1 MALKSR
7 NDVLWFCLVLLVEV
21 FGLSVAL
28 GGPWIEVSYFLLVV
42 VSQTVAGAYIWAH
55 LRKHEQQLPIPEILA
70 MGFAIGSSSA
80 AISQL
85 ILRDLLGIRL
95 MISPYAP
102 IIAVAIWLLV
112 KRSTK
117 LGVEITH
124 TDSTTLLWLLFP
136 APLAMSY
143 FVVELLPVFVV
154 PLTIFAL
161 AASSKRFKN
170 RVVDLD
176 NRRFEI
182 VAVLFVL
189 FLTIATAFTSTL
201 LRTFSVAIS
210 LIGNDEL
217 YDFAHARGFAQWGI
231 QENINVVGETFSYY
245 KLSHLWLGPIVDQLS
260 PDAILITTSILPLFL
275 YLLIGSSLWAL
286 TQTLTQNERMANVST
301 VLVLIQVTLP
311 EPYILERR
319 PLYLF
324 SAIIFI
330 AIVIFNTKTWK
341 RNLTFYF
348 AVFLGTFIAGSTRVQ
363 YALVLYTGILIAS
376 VYWAFKQR
384 LTFIDLLTRFASISL
399 GLCISYQVFFRTE
412 NSQTGALQFQ
422 DLDKSIG
429 AAFGSLALRVWIPFF
444 VVIALKL
451 RIANKGLIVGLMIA
465 SLLYHLF
472 FPRFAA
478 ERYTIEIFILIGVP
492 FASAVLVNFLK
503 MTWKPMVYIAAAV
516 TFLVGIMSRLTYDIF
531 KWRDPKSLPGYQRVA
546 QIVSSDSDWEIVFT
560 ILPVTLIAGFAYIS
574 IRKIYSQNYRTI
586 AVAVF
591 ISTNLL
597 GISLATQIRTITSGF
612 RYGTEIFASSQSDT
626 ATRWKISDD
635 HRNSLS
641 FFLENSN
648 RDDIFATSAH
658 SYDIEFEN
666 YGSTL
671 IITSITG
678 RRSILEAP
686 FFFMRTKANS
696 NWNRFNQLM
705 LTSLTFP
712 NSPNDSSFNFLR
724 RSNVKWFVV
733 DLERTELRDW
743 EPWATTRYIND
754 KVAILEL
761 ATDIV
766 G

>member
-55 LRKHEQQLPIPEILA
+55 LREHEQQLPIPELLA

-95 MISPYAP
+95 MISPYVP

-112 KRSTK
+112 KRSPK

-161 AASSKRFKN
+161 AASSNRFKN
-170 RVVDLD
+170 RLVDLD
-176 NRRFEI
+176 NRKFVL
-182 VAVLFVL
+182 VAVLIVP
-189 FLTIATAFTSTL
+189 FLTLITAFTSTL

-217 YDFAHARGFAQWGI
+217 YDFSHARGFAQWGI
-231 QENINVVGETFSYY
+231 RENINVVGETFSYY

-275 YLLIGSSLWAL
+275 YLIIGSSLWAL
-286 TQTLTQNERMANVST
+286 TQMLTQNERMANVST

-341 RNLTFYF
+341 LNLTFYF

-376 VYWAFKQR
+376 VYWAIKQR
-384 LTFIDLLTRFASISL
+384 MTFIDLLTRFVSISL

-444 VVIALKL
+444 VVIALKV

-492 FASAVLVNFLK
+492 FASMVLVNFLK

-560 ILPVTLIAGFAYIS
+560 ILPVTLIAGLAYIS

-586 AVAVF
+586 AIAVF

-597 GISLATQIRTITSGF
+597 GISLATQIRTITSGL

-626 ATRWKISDD
+626 ATRWKISVD

-641 FFLENSN
+641 FLLENSN

-658 SYDIEFEN
+658 SYDIDFEN

-686 FFFMRTKANS
+686 FFFMRTRASS

-724 RSNVKWFVV
+724 RSNVRWFVV

-743 EPWATTRYIND
+743 EPWATTRFIND

-761 ATDIV
+761 ATDIE

>member
-55 LRKHEQQLPIPEILA
+55 LRKHEQQLPIPELLA

-95 MISPYAP
+95 MISPYVP

-112 KRSTK
+112 KRSPK

-170 RVVDLD
+170 HVVDLD
-176 NRRFEI
+176 NRRFEL

-189 FLTIATAFTSTL
+189 LLTIATAFTSTL

-275 YLLIGSSLWAL
+275 YLLIGSSLWSL
-286 TQTLTQNERMANVST
+286 TKRVFNSRKVANVAA
-301 VLVLIQVTLP
+301 VLIFAQSALP
-311 EPYILERR
+311 EPYVIERR

-324 SAIIFI
+324 AALFLI
-330 AIVIFNTKTWK
+330 AILIMVFATSDTRGTYQFLIF
-341 RNLTFYF
+341 LSS
-348 AVFLGTFIAGSTRVQ
+348 FLMASIRVQ
-363 YALVLYTGILIAS
+363 YAAVVISGILLFELRNVI
-376 VYWAFKQR
+376 QR
-384 LTFIDLLTRFASISL
+384 RRTAVSLISTILMAMLGFAL
-399 GLCISYQVFFRTE
+399 SYAVFFRLGTA
-412 NSQTGALQFQ
+412 QTSYLTRP
-422 DLDKSIG
+422 DLFPSLRTVFE
-429 AAFGSLALRVWIPFF
+429 ALALRVLAPVTIFYLLKSRRTNQFLEIVSVSALIFLFF
-444 VVIALKL
+444 VPSYS
-451 RIANKGLIVGLMIA
+451 G
-465 SLLYHLF
+465 
-472 FPRFAA
+472 
-478 ERYTIEIFILIGVP
+478 ERYPIEIILIISIP
-492 FASAVLVNFLK
+492 ICAAVLVQIIEQN
-503 MTWKPMVYIAAAV
+503 WENYVYYICSFSFALGSA
-516 TFLVGIMSRLTYDIF
+516 SRILYEIN
-531 KWRDPKSLPGYQRVA
+531 KWRDPEALVGIQLLIYRITTDSSYLPIFVFVPIGMLSLLA
-546 QIVSSDSDWEIVFT
+546 F
-560 ILPVTLIAGFAYIS
+560 GFARDQS
-574 IRKIYSQNYRTI
+574 ERQIRML
-586 AVAVF
+586 AVGFCIFSYTFGVF
-591 ISTNLL
+591 ISTEFRSVTT
-597 GISLATQIRTITSGF
+597 SL
-612 RYGTEIFASSQSDT
+612 RYGTAIFSADNDTTARWLTSDEFKSPIDYLLKSSDREDVI
-626 ATRWKISDD
+626 ATNV
-635 HRNSLS
+635 HRYDEDYSRFGSSMVLS
-641 FFLENSN
+641 SN
-648 RDDIFATSAH
+648 
-658 SYDIEFEN
+658 
-666 YGSTL
+666 
-671 IITSITG
+671 TG
-678 RRSILEAP
+678 RRFFLEAP
-686 FFFMRTKANS
+686 FFDRKNIDDFISVRM
-696 NWNRFNQLM
+696 Q
-705 LTSLTFP
+705 TSLLFP
-712 NSPNDSSFNFLR
+712 EIP
-724 RSNVKWFVV
+724 SNELLDILTNAHVRWFVV
-733 DLERTELRDW
+733 DLERTNLRDW
-743 EPWATTRYIND
+743 EPWATTRFIND

-761 ATDIV
+761 ATDIE